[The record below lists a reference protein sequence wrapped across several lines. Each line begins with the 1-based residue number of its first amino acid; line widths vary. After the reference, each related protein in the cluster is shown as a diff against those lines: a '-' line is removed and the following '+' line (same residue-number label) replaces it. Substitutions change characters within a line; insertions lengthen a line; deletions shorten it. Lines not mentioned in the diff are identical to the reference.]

1 MVFSFLGR
9 TLWRSLTRT
18 RGSASAVFF
27 RRTGRALCALHAG
40 SVVHASA
47 SRPRLGNPV
56 FGRTDRFLTRMGRW
70 ADLEHRCRMVTRAR
84 STTGLSRAARWNC
97 STADGRG
104 SAPRKTWIA
113 GQARPSGSPA
123 PRSTSLH
130 PRPGTRKLRD
140 ILRGDHWPLVSIEE
154 NSLNKSKEVR
164 QSDEAGKAHNL
175 ELRDRAD
182 AHCVSL
188 VISECGAV
196 TRQTVRLCF
205 QAGIRQRQKAKFAA
219 YAV

>member
-1 MVFSFLGR
+1 MCLLALLGSKSSLIISRGDKEAAKSGQSVWIDCGWHAQFHRSPKSKPRLWFGILMVFSFWGQRYGDHSRARAAQHQRLRLG
-9 TLWRSLTRT
+9 LPPHWSC
-18 RGSASAVFF
+18 S
-27 RRTGRALCALHAG
+27 CALHAG

-56 FGRTDRFLTRMGRW
+56 SDAPIDSSRVWVDGLIWASLSDGYSRW
-70 ADLEHRCRMVTRAR
+70 CSAR

-154 NSLNKSKEVR
+154 IV
-164 QSDEAGKAHNL
+164 
-175 ELRDRAD
+175 
-182 AHCVSL
+182 
-188 VISECGAV
+188 
-196 TRQTVRLCF
+196 
-205 QAGIRQRQKAKFAA
+205 
-219 YAV
+219 

>member
-1 MVFSFLGR
+1 MAITHAHARLSISGLGWGFSAALVVLFVLCMLAALFMPVRLAHGWV
-9 TLWRSLTRT
+9 TLFSDAPIDSSRVWVDGLIWSIVVGWLL
-18 RGSASAVFF
+18 
-27 RRTGRALCALHAG
+27 AL
-40 SVVHASA
+40 
-47 SRPRLGNPV
+47 V
-56 FGRTDRFLTRMGRW
+56 FGTI
-70 ADLEHRCRMVTRAR
+70 
-84 STTGLSRAARWNC
+84 LSRAARWNC